1 MGTLMTHYKKICR
14 HGVHPHLEKPTP
26 GLAFSAWLQFYISNL
41 SSGNSRVF
49 QTASDVRAE
58 GVEAVNCPLCG
69 LCVAQMRQC
78 LLRSQE
84 PLSF

>member
-1 MGTLMTHYKKICR
+1 MTLYKKSADIVCIYIWKN
-14 HGVHPHLEKPTP
+14 PHP
-26 GLAFSAWLQFYISNL
+26 GLDFSAWLQFYISNL
-41 SSGNSRVF
+41 SYGNSRVF

-58 GVEAVNCPLCG
+58 GVEAVDCLQCG
-69 LCVAQMRQC
+69 LCVAQMRQR